1 MIQVVIV
8 RGLQG
13 SGKSTWA
20 KNWVKE
26 DPEHRIR
33 INWDDIR
40 VMMGGEDC
48 YWVPS
53 REKVPFLNRLMVNML
68 VTAFDYDIN
77 VVIDNM
83 NLNPKTIHFIYDIV
97 ERFKHTSGKEIDV
110 FYKNILTPIEEC
122 IVLDAQR
129 DRPIGEKGIRI
140 TASRYPDYFSET
152 DEGTQFLASVGKK
165 L

>member
-33 INWDDIR
+33 INWDDLR
-40 VMMGGEDC
+40 TMMGGEDC
-48 YWVPS
+48 YWVPN
-53 REKVPFLNRLMVNML
+53 REKIPFLNRVMNEML
-68 VTAFDYDIN
+68 TTAFEHDIS

-83 NLNPKTIHFIYDIV
+83 NLNPKTIKSIQYMIAGATW
-97 ERFKHTSGKEIDV
+97 KDV
-110 FYKNILTPIEEC
+110 QILYKNILTPIEEC
-122 IVLDAQR
+122 IKRDAQR
-129 DRPIGEKGIRI
+129 EHPIGEKGICI
-140 TASRYPDYFSET
+140 TASRYPDFYSET
-152 DEGTQFLASVGKK
+152 DEGTKILESIGKK
-165 L
+165 I

>member
-40 VMMGGEDC
+40 VMMGGESC
-48 YWVPS
+48 YWVPN
-53 REKVPFLNRLMVNML
+53 REKIPFLNRVMENMMI
-68 VTAFDYDIN
+68 TAFEHDIS
-77 VVIDNM
+77 VVIDNL
-83 NLNPKTIHFIYDIV
+83 NLNPKTIKTIQYMIAGATW
-97 ERFKHTSGKEIDV
+97 KDV
-110 FYKNILTPIEEC
+110 QILYKNILTPIEEC
-122 IVLDAQR
+122 IKRDAQR
-129 DRPIGEKGIRI
+129 ERPIGEKGIRI
-140 TASRYPDYFSET
+140 TASRYPDFYSET
-152 DEGTQFLASVGKK
+152 DEGTKILETIGEK

>member
-48 YWVPS
+48 YWVPN
-53 REKVPFLNRLMVNML
+53 REKIPFLNRVMDNML
-68 VTAFDYDIN
+68 ATAFEHNID

-83 NLNPKTIHFIYDIV
+83 NLNPKTLRSIYYTIAGT
-97 ERFKHTSGKEIDV
+97 TSKDV
-110 FYKNILTPIEEC
+110 QIFYKNILTPIEEC
-122 IVLDAQR
+122 IKRDAQR
-129 DRPIGEKGIRI
+129 ERPIGEKCIRI
-140 TASRYPDYFSET
+140 TASRYPDFYSET
-152 DEGTQFLASVGKK
+152 DEGTQFLDSVGEK

>member
-33 INWDDIR
+33 INWDDLR
-40 VMMGGEDC
+40 MMMGGKDC
-48 YWVPS
+48 CWVPS
-53 REKVPFLNRLMVNML
+53 REKIPFLTRVMDNML
-68 VTAFDYDIN
+68 TTALEHDIS
-77 VVIDNM
+77 VVIDNL
-83 NLNPKTIHFIYDIV
+83 NLNPKTLRSIYYMIASA
-97 ERFKHTSGKEIDV
+97 TSKDV
-110 FYKNILTPIEEC
+110 QILYKNILTPIEEC
-122 IVLDAQR
+122 IERDAQR
-129 DRPIGEKGIRI
+129 ELPIGEKGIRI
-140 TASRYPDYFSET
+140 TAARYPDYYSET
-152 DEGTQFLASVGKK
+152 DEGTQFLASIGKK

>member
-1 MIQVVIV
+1 MIQLVIV

-48 YWVPS
+48 YWVPN
-53 REKVPFLNRLMVNML
+53 REKIPFLNRVMDNML
-68 VTAFDYDIN
+68 ATAFEHNID

-83 NLNPKTIHFIYDIV
+83 NLNPKTLRAIYYTIAGT
-97 ERFKHTSGKEIDV
+97 TSKDV
-110 FYKNILTPIEEC
+110 QIFYKNILTPIEEC
-122 IVLDAQR
+122 IKRDAQR
-129 DRPIGEKGIRI
+129 ERPIGEKCIRT
-140 TASRYPDYFSET
+140 TASRYPDFYSET
-152 DEGTQFLASVGKK
+152 DEGTQFLDSVGEK

>member
-40 VMMGGEDC
+40 VMMGGESC
-48 YWVPS
+48 YWVPN
-53 REKVPFLNRLMVNML
+53 REKIPFLNRVMENMMI
-68 VTAFDYDIN
+68 TAFEHDIS
-77 VVIDNM
+77 VVIDNL
-83 NLNPKTIHFIYDIV
+83 NLNPKTIKTIRYMIAGA
-97 ERFKHTSGKEIDV
+97 TSKDV
-110 FYKNILTPIEEC
+110 QILYKNILTPIEEC
-122 IVLDAQR
+122 IKRDAQR
-129 DRPIGEKGIRI
+129 ERPIGEKGIRI
-140 TASRYPDYFSET
+140 TASRYPDFYSET
-152 DEGTQFLASVGKK
+152 DEGTKILESIGEK

>member
-33 INWDDIR
+33 INWDDLRI
-40 VMMGGEDC
+40 MMGGEGC
-48 YWVPS
+48 YWVPN
-53 REKVPFLNRLMVNML
+53 REKIPFLNRVMENMMI
-68 VTAFDYDIN
+68 TAFEHDIN

-83 NLNPKTIHFIYDIV
+83 NLNPKTLRSIYDIV
-97 ERFKHTSGKEIDV
+97 ERFGRSAGKEVVIS
-110 FYKNILTPIEEC
+110 YKNMLTPIDEC
-122 IVLDAQR
+122 IKR
-129 DRPIGEKGIRI
+129 DLVRARSIGEKSIRI
-140 TASRYPDYFSET
+140 TASRYPDFYSET
-152 DEGTQFLASVGKK
+152 DEGTKFLESIGEK

>member
-33 INWDDIR
+33 INWDDLR
-40 VMMGGEDC
+40 VMMGGESC
-48 YWVPS
+48 YWVPD
-53 REKVPFLNRLMVNML
+53 REKIPFLNRVMNTML
-68 VTAFDYDIN
+68 ITAFEHDIS

-83 NLNPKTIHFIYDIV
+83 NLNPKTIKTILYMIASA
-97 ERFKHTSGKEIDV
+97 TSKEVQI

-122 IVLDAQR
+122 IKRDASR
-129 DRPIGEKGIRI
+129 ERPIGEKGIRI
-140 TASRYPDYFSET
+140 TASRYPDFYSET
-152 DEGTQFLASVGKK
+152 DEGTKILGAIGEK